1 MKRLGYLAAFALF
14 IVVAGT
20 ALAACGDDNND
31 NGDNGNATARPTTAA
46 TTARTAAATPAT
58 TSAANTPA
66 AGGGAATST
75 TGATTLNVTAKDF
88 SFDID
93 KDAIPSGGTINVV
106 FKNEG
111 NAPHTITFYTD
122 EDYTQK
128 VPDGDSDT
136 VSGGESKNFTFTAPS
151 SGDDVYYRCEIHPTQ
166 MKGELTL
173 Q

>member
-1 MKRLGYLAAFALF
+1 MKRLGYLAAFAVF
-14 IVVAGT
+14 IVVAAT
-20 ALAACGDDNND
+20 ALAACGDDDDND
-31 NGDNGNATARPTTAA
+31 GGSATTTAP
-46 TTARTAAATPAT
+46 TAAATTPRTAAGT
-58 TSAANTPA
+58 AVATSAASTPA
-66 AGGGAATST
+66 AGGAATST
-75 TGATTLNVTAKDF
+75 TGATTLNVVAKDF

-93 KDAIPSGGTINVV
+93 KDSIPAGGTINVS
-106 FKNEG
+106 FTNEG

-136 VSGGESKNFTFTAPS
+136 VSGGESKDFTFTAPA

>member
-1 MKRLGYLAAFALF
+1 MKRFGYLAAFALF
-14 IVVAGT
+14 VVVAGT

-31 NGDNGNATARPTTAA
+31 NGNDNATTTTRPTTAA
-46 TTARTAAATPAT
+46 TSAATAARTGTAAAT
-58 TSAANTPA
+58 TPA

-93 KDAIPSGGTINVV
+93 KDSIPAGGTIDVA
-106 FKNEG
+106 FKNDG
-111 NAPHTITFYTD
+111 QAPHTITFYTD

-128 VPDGDSDT
+128 VSGGDSDI
-136 VSGGESKNFTFTAPS
+136 VNGGQSKNFTFTAPS
-151 SGDDVYYRCEIHPTQ
+151 SGDELYYRCEIHPTQ
-166 MKGELTL
+166 MKGELKL